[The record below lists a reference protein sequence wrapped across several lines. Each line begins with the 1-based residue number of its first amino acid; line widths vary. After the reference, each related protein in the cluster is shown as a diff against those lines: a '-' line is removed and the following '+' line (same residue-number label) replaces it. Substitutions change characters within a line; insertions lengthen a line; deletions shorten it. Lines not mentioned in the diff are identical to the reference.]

1 MTSSGARFGN
11 DWWPAEVARPRLRL
25 LAAMIASPVLVAV
38 VATAV
43 AFLVAGMTLTEKDA
57 VIDQTV
63 FVGLTVLGALL
74 AFSGSFGLIAVLIL
88 WATRRRSAIAFLVAG
103 VEQPAAHP
111 LDKPPVLGVAA
122 IASIRCLRSS
132 SPSAPSA
139 GVRIAINPSY

>member
-1 MTSSGARFGN
+1 M
-11 DWWPAEVARPRLRL
+11 
-25 LAAMIASPVLVAV
+25 LVAV

-103 VEQPAAHP
+103 
-111 LDKPPVLGVAA
+111 A
-122 IASIRCLRSS
+122 IAGAAFLAATNLLFTGLPSTPSQLAVTAALGAMSLLIVRWIARIR
-132 SPSAPSA
+132 APGPPKA
-139 GVRIAINPSY
+139 